1 MLTNS
6 PASIEID
13 SLSNAATVDAPR
25 VYVCDTSRNS
35 IFGVMASPV
44 RRDLLLALHVKS
56 ERAGIHGLGEIGH
69 RLDDDCRL
77 LELGIIG
84 KQAGES
90 LTSRDRFLGHRE
102 GISVGH

>member
-6 PASIEID
+6 PAPIEID

-25 VYVCDTSRNS
+25 VYVCDISRNS
-35 IFGVMASPV
+35 IFGVMASSV
-44 RRDLLLALHVKS
+44 RRALLLALHVKS

-69 RLDDDCRL
+69 RLDDACRL

-84 KQAGES
+84 KLAGGS
-90 LTSRDRFLGHRE
+90 LATGDRLFGRRAGL
-102 GISVGH
+102 IVD